1 MKQDEIIV
9 MARQVGYTPFEALKW
24 EQALTNFAKLVAAKE
39 REECAKLCEEEK
51 LNATHYSATT
61 QSNWLAIKIRT
72 K

>member
-1 MKQDEIIV
+1 MTQDDIVV
-9 MARQVGYTPFEALKW
+9 MAVNAGLVKW
-24 EQALTNFAKLVAAKE
+24 EVLAYKGELEAFAKLVAAKE

-51 LNATHYSATT
+51 LNATHYLATT

>member
-1 MKQDEIIV
+1 LLPV
-9 MARQVGYTPFEALKW
+9 FER
-24 EQALTNFAKLVAAKE
+24 FAKLVADKE

-61 QSNWLAIKIRT
+61 QSNWLAIKIRA